1 MLVTSSLAWRQS
13 ERIAGSRLLIFL
25 SESANRDSSRS
36 NQACPLDGKMP
47 WAHDGGL
54 AALCAV
60 HPAGPVGT
68 AAVQGAPAG
77 HTLSKIR
84 APSGYRSALS
94 PPFRNQ
100 IGRSAQRLTIK
111 GPRKFIEPALVLTV
125 RVQLLDT
132 AASTG
137 TKFHCTNFTRRKRWD

>member
-1 MLVTSSLAWRQS
+1 MGKCRGLMTEALPPLAPFIRRDQLES
-13 ERIAGSRLLIFL
+13 RGYKVRPTAIPVARAARHPVIARP
-25 SESANRDSSRS
+25 SA
-36 NQACPLDGKMP
+36 
-47 WAHDGGL
+47 
-54 AALCAV
+54 
-60 HPAGPVGT
+60 
-68 AAVQGAPAG
+68 
-77 HTLSKIR
+77 
-84 APSGYRSALS
+84 
-94 PPFRNQ
+94 PFRNQ